1 MAAFKLQ
8 NEKKQSIVQFYY
20 DNIRQFDNSYD
31 NFLLTPKGT
40 PLTNPLQF
48 ICRTLHKH
56 NIAGMDIN
64 TINYRHIEATKIQEN
79 IEDLEIRKCLH
90 QETNQTKSTV
100 RKRYKMQTIGQT
112 SKNIDTIL
120 ELIEEK

>member
-1 MAAFKLQ
+1 
-8 NEKKQSIVQFYY
+8 
-20 DNIRQFDNSYD
+20 
-31 NFLLTPKGT
+31 
-40 PLTNPLQF
+40 
-48 ICRTLHKH
+48 
-56 NIAGMDIN
+56 MDIN

-79 IEDLEIRKCLH
+79 IEDLEIRKRLH